1 MLIATTKKLLKYKFT
16 GFTDVS
22 FLFLHILLSVR
33 CLVKYRFKS
42 STKCTQTMCTYILF
56 HVSHSNNNHNDDDG
70 SVNFK
75 KLGTKPYQHLVLLS
89 ECQCLDSR
97 HLTLGRDGSQPFFLL
112 PAKEKKRNQ
121 STYTAVYRCDHGYPT
136 PSPAYIKVKN

>member
-1 MLIATTKKLLKYKFT
+1 MLIAILKKST
-16 GFTDVS
+16 GSQDSVVS
-22 FLFLHILLSVR
+22 FLFLHILLSIR

-42 STKCTQTMCTYILF
+42 STECALTMCTHILF
-56 HVSHSNNNHNDDDG
+56 PVSHSNNNHNDDDG

-89 ECQCLDSR
+89 ECQCLDSS
-97 HLTLGRDGSQPFFLL
+97 HLALGRDGSHPFFLLL

-121 STYTAVYRCDHGYPT
+121 STYTAVYRCDHGYQ
-136 PSPAYIKVKN
+136 V